1 MLYHRMQLSHEQLIS
16 VDIETENTSLNFSS
30 NIYVP
35 ENPNT
40 LS

>member
-1 MLYHRMQLSHEQLIS
+1 MQLSHEQLIS
-16 VDIETENTSLNFSS
+16 VDIETENISSNISS

-35 ENPNT
+35 ANPNT